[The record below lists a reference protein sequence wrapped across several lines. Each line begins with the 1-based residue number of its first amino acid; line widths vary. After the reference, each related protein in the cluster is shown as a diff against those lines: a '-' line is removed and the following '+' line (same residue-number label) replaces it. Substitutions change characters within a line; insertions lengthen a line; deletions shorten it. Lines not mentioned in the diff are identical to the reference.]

1 MCSFKRQDV
10 PIFRTSASVE
20 IRGSSGDLKIL
31 LKGQSPRMRRHIHF
45 LRRGAVIRLSGAAP
59 HLTLLDYLRLHEGAT
74 GTKEG
79 CAEGDCGAC
88 TVVLRRRAPTLAPQE
103 HGRLARTEESK
114 SGRDARAPGEG
125 KGGGLVYAP
134 VNACIVL
141 AGQADGADLIT
152 VEDLAHDGSLHP
164 VQQALVDF
172 HGSQC
177 GFCTP
182 GFVMSLF
189 ALFHASNAPP
199 GTAGVPPASS
209 LSESGRDA
217 RAPKARG
224 TRRDEV
230 NDSIAGNL
238 CRCTGY
244 RPIVDAG
251 LAACAAG
258 AKDRFTECEPETARA
273 LAELEDGADVFAGTP
288 ERFFAAPA
296 SIDALAGLY
305 AEHPDAVLVAGATDV
320 GLWITKALRDLPRII
335 WLGRVKGLD
344 EIEDGT
350 EQVTFGA
357 TVTHAAAQPHLAA
370 IDPDL
375 GEMMRR
381 FASPQVRHMGTIGG
395 NVANGSP
402 IGDTPPALI
411 ALGAT
416 LVLQKGRATRTLAL
430 EDFFIAYGKQDRGPG
445 EFVRAIIVPKLRPDE
460 RFRCY
465 KVSKRFDQDISAVMA
480 AFKLRL
486 EGTRIVAARV
496 AFGGM
501 AATPKRAM
509 AVEAALCCVDI
520 ADPQG
525 LDLACERL
533 AVDFAPIT
541 DHRASAGYR
550 MTVAQAL
557 LRKALAEIAGAPS
570 RITRVIGW
578 REECDSPN

>member
-1 MCSFKRQDV
+1 
-10 PIFRTSASVE
+10 
-20 IRGSSGDLKIL
+20 
-31 LKGQSPRMRRHIHF
+31 MRRHIHF

-88 TVVLRRRAPTLAPQE
+88 TVVLCRRAPTPSPA
-103 HGRLARTEESK
+103 S
-114 SGRDARAPGEG
+114 
-125 KGGGLVYAP
+125 GGLIYAP
-134 VNACIVL
+134 VNACIAL

-152 VEDLAHDGSLHP
+152 VEDLARNDRLHP

-189 ALFHASNAPP
+189 AMFHTASAP
-199 GTAGVPPASS
+199 TVAG
-209 LSESGRDA
+209 R
-217 RAPKARG
+217 R

-230 NDSIAGNL
+230 NDWIAGNL

-258 AKDRFTECEPETARA
+258 AKDQFAECEPETARA
-273 LAELEDGADVFAGTP
+273 LAELDDGTDVFAGTP

-296 SIDALAGLY
+296 SIDALANLY

-320 GLWITKALRDLPRII
+320 GLWITKALRDLGKII

-344 EIEDGT
+344 EIEDGA
-350 EQVTFGA
+350 EQVTFGS
-357 TVTHAAAQPHLAA
+357 TVTHTAAQPHLAA

-395 NVANGSP
+395 NVANASP
-402 IGDTPPALI
+402 IGDTPPALV

-416 LVLQKGRATRTLAL
+416 LVLQKGAAARTLAL

-445 EFVRAIIVPKLRPDE
+445 EFVRAIVVPKLKPDE

-486 EGTRIVAARV
+486 EGMRIVAARV

-501 AATPKRAM
+501 AATPRRAT
-509 AVEAALCCVDI
+509 AVEAALCGVDI
-520 ADPQG
+520 ADPRAPN
-525 LDLACERL
+525 LACERL
-533 AVDFAPIT
+533 GADFSPIT

-550 MTVAQAL
+550 MKVAQAL

-570 RITRVIGW
+570 RTARVIGW
-578 REECDSPN
+578 REESHAPAE